1 MILRAAVVCLLLG
14 GVASAAPRRG
24 VVELTS
30 SRWSGDMIV
39 TDVVVRG
46 DDGSRATFVEHGGSV
61 SGIGMSVSHRTV
73 PRAGDAVR
81 WSFESSIES
90 SIDGRTLT
98 AVRPVAPTTTIAAT
112 AVGIG
117 VQRTSRSDKPLYH
130 PTGCVNFELDAKG
143 SAKVEGEW
151 NAVDAAFAAWESAS
165 AGMECGGVRFTTRIV
180 QDAPD
185 GHDGVNTI
193 HIRDTTWCRPGT
205 VTDPEVCH
213 SPEAVA
219 VTRVLYVDEPSS
231 PRDGE
236 IIEVD
241 IDVNAVGFTLA
252 TDGRASAIDLQS
264 AATHEIG
271 HALGLD
277 HNCGV
282 EDGAWPADRD
292 GTPVPSCES
301 VPPDLATATMYVQ
314 VTPGDTNMRTPKV
327 SDTRGLCD
335 AAGGTC
341 EAEVTGGCSAGGGTS
356 GLGFALALLALRRR
370 RG

>member
-1 MILRAAVVCLLLG
+1 LILRAAVVCVLLG
-14 GVASAAPRRG
+14 SVAVAAPRRG
-24 VVELTS
+24 VVESTS

-46 DDGSRATFVEHGGSV
+46 ADGSRATFVEHGGSV
-61 SGIGMSVSHRTV
+61 NGIGMSVSHRTV
-73 PRAGDAVR
+73 PRAGDDVA
-81 WSFESSIES
+81 
-90 SIDGRTLT
+90 IDGRTLT
-98 AVRPVAPTTTIAAT
+98 VARPIARTTTIAAT

-117 VQRTSRSDKPLYH
+117 VQRTSRSEKPLYH
-130 PTGCVNFELDAKG
+130 TTGCVNFELDAKG

-165 AGMECGGVRFTTRIV
+165 ANMDCGGVRFTTRIV

-193 HIRDTTWCRPGT
+193 HFRDDEWCRPGT
-205 VTDPEVCH
+205 GPADPEVCH

-219 VTRVLYVDEPSS
+219 VTRVLYIDEPFSA
-231 PRDGE
+231 RDGE

-282 EDGAWPADRD
+282 ENGAWPSDRD
-292 GTPVPSCES
+292 GSPVPSCES

-314 VTPGDTNMRTPKV
+314 VTPGDTNMRTPKA

-341 EAEVTGGCSAGGGTS
+341 EAEVTGGCSTGGGTS
-356 GLGFALALLALRRR
+356 GLGLGLALLALRRR
-370 RG
+370 RSS